1 LSGQYS
7 PPLDGAGSLLTDGD
21 ASALAR
27 RLSEAADEDRSV
39 CDCSVRC
46 TAFNGTEFDLV
57 ITDPTSGSVT
67 TPRVV
72 RVR

>member
-1 LSGQYS
+1 V
-7 PPLDGAGSLLTDGD
+7 TDGD
-21 ASALAR
+21 ASALAQG
-27 RLSEAADEDRSV
+27 LSEATEEDRSV

-46 TAFNGTEFDLV
+46 TAFTGTEFDLV

-72 RVR
+72 RIR

>member
-1 LSGQYS
+1 V
-7 PPLDGAGSLLTDGD
+7 TDGD
-21 ASALAR
+21 ASALAQG
-27 RLSEAADEDRSV
+27 LSEATDEDRSV

-46 TAFNGTEFDLV
+46 TAFNGTEVDLV
-57 ITDPTSGSVT
+57 VTDPASGSVT